1 MHSDE
6 VIDKKLSADVLAS
19 ALNFL
24 FGDIDFNGYGLNSSH
39 SVGNREF

>member
-6 VIDKKLSADVLAS
+6 VIDKKVLTLKTS

-39 SVGNREF
+39 SVGNREL